1 MWIFTFTCLCL
12 YFITVIFRCSL
23 LIVIYFCNQ
32 PTELHAGVISEYVS
46 HLCVGRWASQHL
58 CIFDY
63 FHHRLSLMELKVCSH
78 LLPVLLPLGPLCR
91 HYVLWWLVACPD
103 WLSVTFSLLLHPTGR
118 GGMYLVHPQKWHTLP
133 QLWSGNASPTN
144 FNGSEQESIRDAEG
158 CTRWTGCKR
167 EKMPVEKSEPC

>member
-1 MWIFTFTCLCL
+1 M
-12 YFITVIFRCSL
+12 
-23 LIVIYFCNQ
+23 
-32 PTELHAGVISEYVS
+32 
-46 HLCVGRWASQHL
+46 
-58 CIFDY
+58 
-63 FHHRLSLMELKVCSH
+63 CSH

-144 FNGSEQESIRDAEG
+144 FNGSEQESIRDAEAHVG
-158 CTRWTGCKR
+158 QAVKEKKCPWKR
-167 EKMPVEKSEPC
+167 VNPVRGADELGGF